1 MKMLLSVLPLLSLC
15 VPFLAS
21 AHDLG
26 DKECHI
32 ALPGI
37 TFTRALNGAA
47 DHAKVSDGKLTL
59 SSEAKG
65 DNFRFPD
72 GTLSNNTAPILLA
85 HASIVNLHNGNP
97 LSEEKQRNKSIP
109 RL

>member
-1 MKMLLSVLPLLSLC
+1 
-15 VPFLAS
+15 
-21 AHDLG
+21 
-26 DKECHI
+26 
-32 ALPGI
+32 
-37 TFTRALNGAA
+37 
-47 DHAKVSDGKLTL
+47 LTL

>member
-59 SSEAKG
+59 S
-65 DNFRFPD
+65 
-72 GTLSNNTAPILLA
+72 NNTAPILLA